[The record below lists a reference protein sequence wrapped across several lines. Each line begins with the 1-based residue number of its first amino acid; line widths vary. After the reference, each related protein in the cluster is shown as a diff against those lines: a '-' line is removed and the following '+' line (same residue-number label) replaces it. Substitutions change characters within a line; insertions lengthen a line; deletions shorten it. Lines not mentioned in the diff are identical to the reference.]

1 MGTIRLLPDDVASQV
16 AAGEVVERPAS
27 VVKELVENSIDA
39 GASRVTIEFHRGGT
53 SLVRVRDDGHGMG
66 RDDVLMSLE
75 RHATSKIRSAADL
88 ASVSTMGFRGEAVPS
103 IAAVSRFRIETRPRG
118 GSCGTEVR
126 VAGGKVESVADSG
139 CAEGTCV
146 EAASLF
152 FNLPARRKFLRGEE
166 TESAHI
172 VQQAR
177 AAALARPETGFTVV
191 RDGRTLWQVPASESL
206 AVRVRDLL
214 GTPFIERLLPLEPVE
229 FHGIRLEGFLA
240 RPGEGRPDREQQ
252 FVVLNRRV
260 VQSPEIARALRE
272 AYSGVLPG
280 GRNPLA
286 VLRITMDPGS
296 FDCNVHPAK
305 REIRLHRPDLLRQA
319 VYTAASALLEPPR
332 RAVPHRNTP
341 PVVPPSAAPVV
352 PPVPVPIEV
361 RAAGGSEKPLRMEP
375 VEPVEASDGEASG
388 DGRFRL
394 VGGLAGRWL
403 LMEGGEGLV
412 LLDVRAASER
422 ILFEQ
427 LRREASGGNG
437 VSQRLLLPGVVEL
450 TERDAVWIREN
461 VDALRAT
468 GFLLEP
474 FGGTSFKVEGLPP
487 CLGDREAAD
496 AILEVCATLR
506 DTGMLGS
513 GGPAIDAIA
522 RSVSRVGA
530 LRKLD
535 FEEPNAARLVRELL
549 RCELPYA
556 CPRGRPTMIQWSFAE
571 LDRKFAG

>member
-1 MGTIRLLPDDVASQV
+1 MGIIRLLPDDVASQV

-39 GASRVTIEFHRGGT
+39 GACSVKIEFHRGGA
-53 SLVRVRDDGHGMG
+53 SLVRVGDDGCGME

-75 RHATSKIRSAADL
+75 RHATSKIRTASDL
-88 ASVSTMGFRGEAVPS
+88 ASVATMGFRGEAVPS
-103 IAAVSRFRIETRPRG
+103 IAAVSRFRIATRPRG
-118 GSCGTEVR
+118 GACGTEVR
-126 VAGGKVESVADSG
+126 VAGGRVESVADSG
-139 CAEGTCV
+139 CAEGTTV

-172 VQQAR
+172 VQQTR
-177 AAALARPETGFTVV
+177 AAALARPEVAFTLL
-191 RDGRTLWQVPASESL
+191 RDGRLLWRVPASDSL

-214 GTPFIERLLPLEPVE
+214 GAPFIERLLPLEPVE

-240 RPGEGRPDREQQ
+240 KPGEGRPDREQQ
-252 FVVLNRRV
+252 FVLLNRRII
-260 VQSPEIARALRE
+260 QSNEISRALRE
-272 AYSGVLPG
+272 AYAGALPG

-305 REIRLHRPDLLRQA
+305 REVRLHRPDLVRQA
-319 VYTAASALLEPPR
+319 VYMAASALLEPPR
-332 RAVPHRNTP
+332 RVPRAATGHPDVEPPPPPTP
-341 PVVPPSAAPVV
+341 PPFAPA
-352 PPVPVPIEV
+352 PRPIEF
-361 RAAGGSEKPLRMEP
+361 RGGGDSGMALP
-375 VEPVEASDGEASG
+375 VEPPERQDESG
-388 DGRFRL
+388 SGRFRL
-394 VGGLAGRWL
+394 VGDLAGRWL
-403 LMEGGEGLV
+403 LMEGAEGLV
-412 LLDVRAASER
+412 LLDVQAASER
-422 ILFEQ
+422 ILFEK
-427 LRREASGGNG
+427 LRREAAGGEG
-437 VSQRLLLPGVVEL
+437 SSQRLLLPCVVEL

-461 VDALRAT
+461 IDALRAS

-506 DTGMLGS
+506 DSGMLGS
-513 GGPAIDAIA
+513 GGPALDAIA

-530 LRKLD
+530 IRRLD
-535 FEEPNAARLVRELL
+535 FEKSNATRLVDGLL

-571 LDRKFAG
+571 LDRKFGG